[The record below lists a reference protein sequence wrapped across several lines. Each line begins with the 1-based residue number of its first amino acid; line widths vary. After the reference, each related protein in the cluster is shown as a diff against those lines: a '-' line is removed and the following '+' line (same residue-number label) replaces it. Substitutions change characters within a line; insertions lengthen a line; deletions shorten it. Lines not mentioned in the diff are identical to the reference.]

1 MEMNDLIFTQE
12 KIEQMIKDHPSFKV
26 AWDQA
31 TDEQKEALSKK
42 IVPMLAQGI
51 MPVISN
57 AKTAVG
63 NLTEDDK
70 EKIKQGLVT
79 KDS

>member
-1 MEMNDLIFTQE
+1 MEISDLVFTQE

-31 TDEQKEALSKK
+31 TEEQKEELSKK
-42 IVPMLAQGI
+42 IVPMLAKGI
-51 MPVISN
+51 MPTVSN
-57 AKTAVG
+57 MQTAAG
-63 NLTEDDK
+63 NLSDEDR
-70 EKIKQGLVT
+70 EKIRQGIVT